1 MSDLLQENTEENEEN
16 EENEEIEEIENVE
29 NSEKVEESQVDIRV
43 LTAEEVSINK
53 DNAIRKL
60 SSLLDRYIS
69 SPDTLKNANNLSYW
83 LSSYSSYLDFEK
95 EFDSTR
101 LKSYKY
107 GDVIKVNLGYN
118 IGDEEGGLHYCIV
131 MDKRNNKSSR
141 ILTVIPLTSLKEGKT
156 IHPST
161 VFLGD
166 EIYQNLKANHD
177 VKMLKFVKEFGEVLK
192 ERESRTE
199 LSEKDLDEQLEK
211 LKALT
216 VDMEYLQKMEKE
228 ITKMKRGSIALVNQ
242 ITTISKQRI
251 YDPQRN
257 TDILSGLS
265 LSDDSL
271 KLICKKVKQLFI
283 KNFEEN

>member
-1 MSDLLQENTEENEEN
+1 MSDLLQENTGEIEDVENTKNTEST
-16 EENEEIEEIENVE
+16 EIEETTVVE
-29 NSEKVEESQVDIRV
+29 RV
-43 LTAEEVSINK
+43 LTAEEVNINK

-60 SSLLDRYIS
+60 SALLDRYIS
-69 SPDTLKNANNLSYW
+69 SPNTLKNANNLSYW

-131 MDKRNNKSSR
+131 IDKKNNKSSR

-166 EIYQNLKANHD
+166 EIYQNLKYNHD
-177 VKMLKFVKEFGEVLK
+177 VKMAKFVKELREILK
-192 ERESRTE
+192 ERKSHTE
-199 LSEKDLDEQLEK
+199 FSEKDLDEELEK
-211 LKALT
+211 LKNLT
-216 VDMEYLQKMEKE
+216 SDMEYLQKMEKE
-228 ITKMKRGSIALVNQ
+228 INKMKKGSIALVNQ

-271 KLICKKVKQLFI
+271 KLICNKVKQLFI
-283 KNFEEN
+283 KNFTEN